1 MELNITHNPEGKPT
15 SDRSCCSHWNGNCGK
30 SVQQCPPTPNNYCK
44 KCNRVFVDSQTPF
57 KLLLLRHQCC
67 ALYYLTRNVVITS
80 SQSQV
85 IRHGEELHILTEGY
99 HSGTHH
105 NTSNFFK
112 EGPHNHVAGYGVV
125 SVPMF
130 HESRPII
137 VVNLQTWMI
146 GNWGENEMRLTCRCY
161 NHLSHFL
168 RLLLN
173 HMPVS
178 SFFTLSHPLLGRTH
192 ILPLVWW
199 LCSFQ
204 DQSIKTTS
212 TKVQLKSTICVTLS
226 VVASYFDLIIRPK
239 RQDFLHRAAPFPDGP
254 SNGEKGVLREAP
266 YRAALEFHWFSLRHR
281 WLGNGWSHLQTVS
294 DHWT

>member
-199 LCSFQ
+199 ALLFSGSVHKNHLHEGPTEIHHLCNAECSCVLLWSYHPAQ
-204 DQSIKTTS
+204 TS
-212 TKVQLKSTICVTLS
+212 RFPPPGCSLSWWTK
-226 VVASYFDLIIRPK
+226 
-239 RQDFLHRAAPFPDGP
+239 
-254 SNGEKGVLREAP
+254 
-266 YRAALEFHWFSLRHR
+266 
-281 WLGNGWSHLQTVS
+281 
-294 DHWT
+294 